1 MFTRFST
8 VAGNKGSADLARDVR
23 GFAVKFYTQ
32 QGNLPAISVPKLARQ
47 YNVKANQIF
56 NWRRKMTDGSV
67 LVASAEAAT
76 AAPFAAIDVALEA
89 QPESGGVLGG
99 QIENELRALRSQR
112 DS

>member
-76 AAPFAAIDVALEA
+76 AAPFAQSMSPWRLSREWW
-89 QPESGGVLGG
+89 GLGRSNR
-99 QIENELRALRSQR
+99 ERAPCA
-112 DS
+112 

>member
-1 MFTRFST
+1 
-8 VAGNKGSADLARDVR
+8 
-23 GFAVKFYTQ
+23 
-32 QGNLPAISVPKLARQ
+32 
-47 YNVKANQIF
+47 
-56 NWRRKMTDGSV
+56 MTDGSV